1 MSKKKNHRIL
11 KAVGITAA
19 AGACAYA
26 GSGYVLFRRLFDLT
40 NSPLYKGIG
49 VRRLSGTDSEKNEW
63 FAHSV
68 REDDF
73 LDSYDGL
80 KLHAMRIVNHSEDHK
95 WMIVQHGAADY
106 SGGMLDL
113 IYEADHNGY
122 NVLAPDSRG
131 CGMSEGQYTGLGW
144 MEHYDLISWINYLI
158 TLDPEAKI
166 AVYGADTGAAA
177 VMNAAGDYLPSNVK
191 CLIEDGGFSGIKEY
205 ILNILRTDI
214 GIDGKL
220 LIPGIDFY
228 VKQILHFSVN
238 DVSIRR
244 QLTQGTLPMLFMHG
258 TQNELI
264 PSSMVFDNYY
274 AYAGEKDLYMIEGG
288 RFGERGDEASYY
300 KALFGFAEKYIG

>member
-1 MSKKKNHRIL
+1 MSKKKNHPIL
-11 KAVGITAA
+11 KTVGITAA
-19 AGACAYA
+19 AGVCAYA
-26 GSGYVLFRRLFDLT
+26 GTGYALFRKLFDLN
-40 NSPLYKGIG
+40 NSSLYKGIG
-49 VRRLSGTDSEKNEW
+49 IRRLTSADSEKNNW
-63 FAHSV
+63 FTHST
-68 REDDF
+68 RDDDF

-80 KLHAMRIVNHSEDHK
+80 KLHAMRITNHPEDHK
-95 WMIVQHGAADY
+95 WMIIQHGIADY

-113 IYEADHNGY
+113 IYEADHNGF

-166 AVYGADTGAAA
+166 AVYGADAGAAA
-177 VMNAAGDYLPSNVK
+177 LMNAAGDYLPSNVK
-191 CLIEDGGFSGIKEY
+191 CLIEDSGFSGIREY
-205 ILNILRTDI
+205 ILNVIRTEY

-220 LIPGIDFY
+220 LIPAIDFY
-228 VKQILHFSVN
+228 VKQILHFSVD

-244 QLTQGTLPMLFMHG
+244 QLTQGTIPMLFMHG

-288 RFGERGDEASYY
+288 RFGERGDEPSCYRAI
-300 KALFGFAEKYIG
+300 FGFAGKYID